1 MKSLRANFLP
11 VVLCLALLSPRY
23 AQAGAVEYIVNDVT
37 SPVTTD
43 ALTPFLIGTGLT
55 LALIATKSEISHP
68 VQETITRN
76 RPLNRW
82 APLGDW
88 TGKMY
93 PNMIYTGGAL
103 LSAAFGHERGLVRA
117 EEMALA
123 SVYSGLV
130 SSLLKVMV
138 REGRPNNGADKKSFP
153 SGHATTAFAF
163 AGIVGAEHPIY
174 FAIPA
179 YILATNTAYSRIND
193 NKHYLH
199 DVVGG
204 ATIGISYAL
213 GVYYNR
219 KKRDEAKAAGKP
231 ASSAPM
237 LALIPS
243 PALDG
248 GMFGAMIS
256 F

>member
-1 MKSLRANFLP
+1 MKSLSISLVFLACP
-11 VVLCLALLSPRY
+11 AFLSPPEAR
-23 AQAGAVEYIVNDVT
+23 AGAVEYVVNDVT

-43 ALTPFLIGTGLT
+43 ALTPFLVGTGLT
-55 LALIATKSEISHP
+55 LALIASKSEISHP

-76 RPLNRW
+76 RPLDRW
-82 APLGDW
+82 ARFGDW
-88 TGKMY
+88 SGKMY

-123 SVYSGLV
+123 SIYSGLV
-130 SSLLKVMV
+130 SNLLKVIV

-174 FAIPA
+174 IAIPA
-179 YILATNTAYSRIND
+179 YIIAVNTAYSRMND

-204 ATIGISYAL
+204 ATIGLSYAL

-219 KKRDEAKAAGKP
+219 QKRDEARAQGRSAATV
-231 ASSAPM
+231 PM
-237 LALIPS
+237 FALMPN
-243 PALDG
+243 PELDG
-248 GMFGAMIS
+248 GVFGAVVP